1 MTILYMEDAKK
12 SRTRIASAKGTVSV
26 NAVEGLRES
35 ERKVLWSN
43 VFRCFQFPLNNAR
56 RSVKYSPSS
65 TWLPEHTSQW
75 LESVRDGR

>member
-1 MTILYMEDAKK
+1 MTILYLEDAKK
-12 SRTRIASAKGTVSV
+12 FRTRIEPAKDAISIS
-26 NAVEGLRES
+26 AVEGLRES

-43 VFRCFQFPLNNAR
+43 VFRCFRFPLNNAR

>member
-1 MTILYMEDAKK
+1 MTILYLEDAKK
-12 SRTRIASAKGTVSV
+12 FCARIEPAKDAISIS
-26 NAVEGLRES
+26 AVEGLRES
-35 ERKVLWSN
+35 ERKALWSD

-56 RSVKYSPSS
+56 KSMKYSPSS